1 MNVAK
6 AEFKSCA
13 VTGIFGL
20 LVSFSIIAGAYY
32 LSSEMKKEEKKE
44 NTPQKILKQYTVPKK
59 ANYWIPQ
66 KDR

>member
-1 MNVAK
+1 MDVAK

-13 VTGIFGL
+13 ITGIFGL
-20 LVSFSIIAGAYY
+20 LVSFSIIAGAHY

-44 NTPQKILKQYTVPKK
+44 NTPQKILKQSTGPKK

>member
-13 VTGIFGL
+13 ITGIFGL
-20 LVSFSIIAGAYY
+20 LVSFSIIAGAHY
-32 LSSEMKKEEKKE
+32 LSTEMKKEEKKE
-44 NTPQKILKQYTVPKK
+44 NTSQKVLKQPVGLKK

>member
-1 MNVAK
+1 METAK

-13 VTGIFGL
+13 VTGIFGML
-20 LVSFSIIAGAYY
+20 ISFSIVAGAHY
-32 LSSEMKKEEKKE
+32 LSTEMKKEEKKE
-44 NTPQKILKQYTVPKK
+44 NTSQKVLKQPVGLKK